1 MYNDV
6 SVHDLVE
13 LFVASPTSPRSSKT
27 ESGCK
32 RYARF
37 RIAISA
43 VFLWGGS
50 SGPEAGNSG
59 PRKFRP
65 VPRNI
70 RPYFS
75 FRGFWL
81 SLFRV
86 SLWRGSGNLLRK
98 FPRKFPGVRKFRSL
112 VRNIRPKENLAKS
125 FAFFS
130 RVGVRNFAPEVFSGN
145 FRGTGSSGVSPGISG
160 PRPEVPALKPG
171 ISGPAL
177 LQRLVFGRRL

>member
-1 MYNDV
+1 MLDNDV
-6 SVHDLVE
+6 SLHDLVE
-13 LFVASPTSPRSSKT
+13 LFVASLTSPRSSKT

-32 RYARF
+32 RYAHF
-37 RIAISA
+37 RIAVSA
-43 VFLWGGS
+43 GFLLGGS

-98 FPRKFPGVRKFRSL
+98 FPRKFPGVR
-112 VRNIRPKENLAKS
+112 
-125 FAFFS
+125 
-130 RVGVRNFAPEVFSGN
+130 NFAPEVCSGN

-160 PRPEVPALKPG
+160 PRPEVPAL
-171 ISGPAL
+171 
-177 LQRLVFGRRL
+177 